1 MIDVLRVLAAGLAG
15 GVAGLALGWALSK
28 LSEMRQEIR
37 YRHFMRRRQQRWRAY
52 SNPRLG
58 IPWDEGSTYRPD
70 WSPCS
75 QPPNDPSSEP

>member
-1 MIDVLRVLAAGLAG
+1 MIVLLIGLA
-15 GVAGLALGWALSK
+15 AGLALGWAISK

-37 YRHFMRRRQQRWRAY
+37 YRDFMRLRQHRWRAY

-58 IPWDEGSTYRPD
+58 IPCYEVTYRPD

-75 QPPNDPSSEP
+75 QPPNSGTPLNPPPDSP